1 MPKLGT
7 RNVLF
12 GYFWDGIGKNTVI
25 FEISI
30 PELPLRQ
37 FSSKNLRSLKF
48 MTKTAL
54 FGCFRARI

>member
-30 PELPLRQ
+30 LE
-37 FSSKNLRSLKF
+37 FIYSKNWRKN
-48 MTKTAL
+48 KNP
-54 FGCFRARI
+54 